1 MQVKAEDLPRHLAGN
16 LDAIYLI
23 SGEEQLLVDEA
34 CDAVITTAREKGF
47 TERSVHHVDQ
57 SFRWLDL
64 HHDAASMS
72 LFAEKKI
79 LDVRVPPKK
88 LDKEASAALREW
100 VQNLQGNQ
108 TIEHVLLLRTGRLER
123 GQRTSAWF
131 KALEKAGVVT
141 VMWPLEPSR
150 LPAWLGQRGQKLG
163 IQIDPEATQYL
174 ADRVEGNLL
183 AAAQELQKLAA
194 LELPQPITLETLVSC
209 LEDASRY
216 TSFDLLDA
224 MMAAQPQR
232 VVRILRGLREESV
245 ALFAVLGAFTSQL
258 RRLSNTKGM
267 PPAKARLMQQFLRRI
282 KDPGMVLAECAIIDQ
297 QGKGQLRGDAWMS
310 LENLLLRLAGVKSM
324 PLPSQDQRQLESL

>member
-150 LPAWLGQRGQKLG
+150 LPAWLGQRGQ
-163 IQIDPEATQYL
+163 
-174 ADRVEGNLL
+174 
-183 AAAQELQKLAA
+183 
-194 LELPQPITLETLVSC
+194 
-209 LEDASRY
+209 
-216 TSFDLLDA
+216 
-224 MMAAQPQR
+224 
-232 VVRILRGLREESV
+232 
-245 ALFAVLGAFTSQL
+245 
-258 RRLSNTKGM
+258 
-267 PPAKARLMQQFLRRI
+267 
-282 KDPGMVLAECAIIDQ
+282 
-297 QGKGQLRGDAWMS
+297 
-310 LENLLLRLAGVKSM
+310 
-324 PLPSQDQRQLESL
+324 